1 MEFVLITKYASET
14 VGSENWN
21 NIQWNEV
28 YKTVRLLQERIVKAK
43 QKGQNRKVKSLQFIL
58 TGSFSAKLL
67 AVKRVT
73 ENKGKRTSGVDHQLW
88 STANSKWQAAL
99 NLNSKDYK
107 ASPLRRVSIPK
118 SNGKTRDLGIPTIRD
133 RAFQAL
139 YLMALEPLAETT
151 ADRNSYGFRSKRSCA
166 DAIRQ
171 CFIVLGRK
179 SSAQWVLEGD
189 IKGCFDHISHEWLL
203 DNIPIDRK
211 ILKQWLKCGFLEGDN
226 LFCTKSGTPQ
236 GGIISPILANITLDG
251 MERIIDLAGGVTKY
265 TKTGEK
271 RNNKYQV
278 HFVRYADDFIVTCN
292 SKDVLE
298 NQIKPAI
305 EKFLAERGL
314 ELSEEKTNIVH
325 IDDGFDFLSQ
335 NVRKY
340 KGKCL
345 IKPSEESFKAN
356 AQKLRKLIKENK
368 SKSSAKLIRILNPI
382 IRGWCNYHRKIISS
396 RVFAKL
402 DFIVFRSI
410 WNWAKRR
417 HTTRSKEWIKQK
429 YFTSIE
435 NKNWIFFGNLKE
447 KTVTLFSAQSIKV
460 VRHLKIRNTANP
472 FDCCW
477 KDYFVA
483 RRRNGTDMQCRVI

>member
-1 MEFVLITKYASET
+1 MNTKYASET
-14 VGSENWN
+14 VGSQAWN
-21 NIQWNEV
+21 NIDWIEV
-28 YKTVRLLQERIVKAK
+28 KKTVRLLQERIVKAK

-58 TGSFSAKLL
+58 TRSFSAKLL

-88 STANSKWQAAL
+88 TTTNSKWQAAL
-99 NLNSKDYK
+99 NLKSKDYK

-118 SNGKTRDLGIPTIRD
+118 SNGKTRQLGIPTMRD

-179 SSAQWVLEGD
+179 SSAQWILEGD
-189 IKGCFDHISHEWLL
+189 IKGCFDHISHKWLL
-203 DNIPIDRK
+203 DNIPIEKK
-211 ILKQWLKCGFLEGDN
+211 ILKQWLKCGILEGDN
-226 LFCTKSGTPQ
+226 LFWTKSGTPQ
-236 GGIISPILANITLDG
+236 GGIISPTLANMTLDG
-251 MERIIDLAGGVTKY
+251 LERVIDKAGGVTKY

-271 RNNKYQV
+271 RNNKYQI

-292 SKDVLE
+292 DKEVLE
-298 NQIKPAI
+298 NRIKPAI
-305 EKFLAERGL
+305 EDFLSQRRL
-314 ELSEEKTNIVH
+314 ELSDEKTRIVH
-325 IDDGFDFLSQ
+325 IDDGFDFLGQ

-345 IKPSEESFKAN
+345 ITPSKKSFKSI
-356 AQKLRKLIKENK
+356 AQKIRKLVKEHK
-368 SKSSAKLIRILNPI
+368 SASSSWLVKMLNPI

-396 RVFAKL
+396 RAFAKL
-402 DFIVFRSI
+402 DHIIFKSI

-417 HTTRSKEWIKQK
+417 HPTKSKGWIKQK
-429 YFTSIE
+429 YFTAIGNRS
-435 NKNWIFFGNLKE
+435 WIFFGKVKE
-447 KTVTLFSAQSIKV
+447 KIVTLISAQSIKI

-472 FDCCW
+472 FDKCW
-477 KDYFVA
+477 RDYFIV
-483 RRRNGTDMQCRVI
+483 RKRNGTDMRCRVI

>member
-1 MEFVLITKYASET
+1 MNTKYASET

-21 NIQWNEV
+21 NIQWKEV
-28 YKTVRLLQERIVKAK
+28 NKTVRLLQERIVKAK
-43 QKGQNRKVKSLQFIL
+43 QRGQNRKVKSLQFIL
-58 TGSFSAKLL
+58 IRSFSAKLL

-73 ENKGKRTSGVDHQLW
+73 GNKGKRTSGVDHQLW
-88 STANSKWQAAL
+88 STDNSKWQAAL
-99 NLNSKDYK
+99 NLKSKDYK

-118 SNGKTRDLGIPTIRD
+118 SNGKNRELGIPTMRD

-203 DNIPIDRK
+203 ENIPMEKK
-211 ILKQWLKCGFLEGDN
+211 ILKQWLKCGFIKGNN

-236 GGIISPILANITLDG
+236 GGIISPTLANLTLDG
-251 MERIIDLAGGVTKY
+251 MERTIDIAGGVTKY

-292 SKDVLE
+292 SRDVLE

-305 EKFLAERGL
+305 IKFLKERGL
-314 ELSEEKTNIVH
+314 MLSEEKTKIVH
-325 IDDGFDFLSQ
+325 INDGFDFLSQ

-345 IKPSEESFKAN
+345 IKPSKKSFKAN
-356 AQKLRKLIKENK
+356 VRKLLTLIKENR
-368 SKSSAKLIRILNPI
+368 SISSAKLIKILTPI

-396 RVFAKL
+396 RAFAKL
-402 DFIVFRSI
+402 DSIVFRAI

-417 HTTRSKEWIKQK
+417 HTTRSKGWIKQK
-429 YFTSIE
+429 YFTTIG
-435 NKNWIFFGNLKE
+435 NRNWIFFGKAKD
-447 KTVTLFSAQSIKV
+447 KTVTLFSAQSSKM

-472 FDCCW
+472 FDYCW
-477 KDYFVA
+477 NDYFVA
-483 RRRNGTDMQCRVI
+483 RKRNGTDMQCRVI